1 MGRPHRIV
9 VLGASGTGKT
19 ALVQQLLFG
28 DYVVRSYPGVHLSV
42 SDVYEM
48 CVKTERGFTER
59 MQVYDT
65 PGHTFDTDTEET
77 ALTQEHFLSIADA
90 FVLVY
95 SVTCRGS
102 FDRATALYHKTSWK
116 TKCPI
121 SLVGMKCDLEDQRVV
136 GKEEGKAWAK
146 AHNSFYSD
154 GTVKNRAGLQEPFVH
169 IASCLSTVVEKGAPK
184 PQRMLPL

>member
-28 DYVVRSYPGVHLSV
+28 DYVVRSYPVSNPHGGNPTSVLSDWSVALDLACTMKELTPVHVHRHQGVHLSV

-65 PGHTFDTDTEET
+65 PGHVS
-77 ALTQEHFLSIADA
+77 A
-90 FVLVY
+90 
-95 SVTCRGS
+95 C
-102 FDRATALYHKTSWK
+102 
-116 TKCPI
+116 
-121 SLVGMKCDLEDQRVV
+121 
-136 GKEEGKAWAK
+136 
-146 AHNSFYSD
+146 
-154 GTVKNRAGLQEPFVH
+154 
-169 IASCLSTVVEKGAPK
+169 
-184 PQRMLPL
+184 